1 MQRAAKPVHVSGVT
15 FLKIAVLGSASRLPH
30 WNATKFGVINRPT
43 KLSKFC
49 ELLLVGKADVGVV
62 APREQ
67 KDLRSVILQLLPQAE
82 NLRRS
87 SVRVVVYAP
96 AKYMGT
102 PGLGEMRARGL
113 VDFLPDSVSKQDLES
128 FVTFAASP
136 KPASVARDIFE
147 TKPLSRSLHSASGR
161 LDIKKVAD
169 LFDLNVSEL
178 ARQIGVEA
186 KTALKTPDS
195 LSVHKALIP
204 YQDIANGFKVMG
216 GDATEFRIWLNSP
229 NRALN
234 GKAPLEVLEER
245 KVNVLAGLVKGA
257 LLGQPA

>member
-1 MQRAAKPVHVSGVT
+1 MQKTAKPEHRSGAM
-15 FLKIAVLGSASRLPH
+15 FLKIAVLGNASRLPR
-30 WNATKFGVINRPT
+30 WNETKFGVINRPT
-43 KLSKFC
+43 EFSKFC

-67 KDLRSVILQLLPQAE
+67 KELSNVIVSLLPQAE

-96 AKYMGT
+96 AKYLGT

-113 VDFLPDSVSKQDLES
+113 VDFLPDSVSKEDLES
-128 FVTFAASP
+128 FVSFAASP
-136 KPASVARDIFE
+136 KPGSETRDIFD
-147 TKPLSRSLHSASGR
+147 TRSLLTSLHSASGR

-169 LFDLNVSEL
+169 LFDLKVSEL
-178 ARQIGVEA
+178 ARQIGVEP
-186 KTALKTPDS
+186 KTALRTPDS
-195 LSVHKALIP
+195 LTVHKALLP
-204 YQDIANGFKVMG
+204 YQEIANGFKVMG

-229 NRALN
+229 NSAID
-234 GKAPLEVLEER
+234 GKAPHEVLAEG
-245 KVNVLAGLVKGA
+245 KANVLAGLVKGA